1 MKSVVKILCF
11 ILTLAIGFNLMSQS
25 KKEQIYILNNR
36 LDSLSKEYAKDADL
50 LGSVKQ
56 KIDVDYNILKEEY
69 AEIQKQIKNQ
79 STTITEKSSSIRAL
93 NAKNIELLN
102 EERRIYKSL
111 QKLNSSVKYY
121 ERIRDSLILVQ
132 NEIEMSNAPFEI
144 LSINNLPKWA
154 KEQGCSNCI
163 LLSCSECQP
172 IILMNQGKAGMEY
185 VYFESSKKTYE
196 IPIQSKNLDEGSVI
210 FTYSDNIFFV
220 KIRMYSCPY
229 SEQNKCG
236 DVTIIKD
243 GIVVFSSNEIK
254 TRN

>member
-1 MKSVVKILCF
+1 MKSAIKILCF
-11 ILTLAIGFNLMSQS
+11 ILSLAIGFNLMSQS

-36 LDSLSKEYAKDADL
+36 LDSLSKQYAKDAAFM
-50 LGSVKQ
+50 GSVKQ

-69 AEIQKQIKNQ
+69 SKIQRQIKTQ
-79 STTITEKSSSIRAL
+79 STTITEKSSSIKSL
-93 NAKNIELLN
+93 NAKNKELLN

-111 QKLNSSVKYY
+111 QKLNSRVKYY
-121 ERIRDSLILVQ
+121 ERMRDSLILVQ
-132 NEIEMSNAPFEI
+132 NEIEMSNAPFEL
-144 LSINNLPKWA
+144 LSIDNLPKWA

-163 LLSCSECQP
+163 LLSCWDCQP
-172 IILMNQGKAGMEY
+172 ILLMNQGKSGMEY

-236 DVTIIKD
+236 DVTIVKD